1 MHDSVDGAHFVA
13 ASVLVQPT
21 YHEDLVSVK
30 RTLNIPH
37 LQDMSCISAALGRM
51 TRGWLHHALGTTNL
65 LGDLCNHQQTWAMVL
80 LEKTYPVQL
89 LHQAFQ
95 CFHDCDSFEV
105 PACAQR
111 YKGEKAIASY

>member
-1 MHDSVDGAHFVA
+1 
-13 ASVLVQPT
+13 
-21 YHEDLVSVK
+21 
-30 RTLNIPH
+30 
-37 LQDMSCISAALGRM
+37 
-51 TRGWLHHALGTTNL
+51 
-65 LGDLCNHQQTWAMVL
+65 